1 MRRLSILALAVA
13 AAWAQAPTPVPTP
26 VSAPLLTPV
35 PAPVSTPVLAPV
47 STPVLAQLASQ
58 APAQVAAPVSTPKPA
73 PASTP
78 KPAPASTP
86 VSAQVAA
93 QTPAQ
98 LAAPASTPVPA
109 PVPAAVPTPE
119 SVLGHKPGDDFYLAT
134 YEDALGYFR
143 KLAAASNRI
152 RLVNVGKTTQGRDWF
167 IAFIS
172 DPPNLAQLDHYK
184 DVSRRLALARGIG
197 DEQAHAL
204 ARETRPIIHIDGG
217 LHADEVANHQH
228 TIQLGY
234 DLVTAETAE
243 VKAIRQNL
251 IVELWFS
258 INPDGQTAVANW
270 YRQNLGTPYEV
281 SPMPELYQEYVGH
294 DNNRDGYMLNMIE
307 SRAITRAT
315 LDTQPLVFYTQH
327 QSAPFPGRIYL
338 PPFADPISANMHPL
352 MVRWLNLI
360 GMTIA
365 EYLDDHGLPGS
376 MHQETFDVWYP
387 GYLDNIGNFRHTIS
401 FFTETALYRYATPHF
416 YTVDEFPSARQG
428 LGTEMLYSSPWK
440 GGWWRLAD
448 ACRYMYNADMAVLTL
463 ATKYRE
469 QMTYNKYRAAR
480 DTIERFRKEPPYAY
494 RIPRQQHDA
503 PTAALLME
511 KLMLQGIE
519 VHQSSQ
525 PDAWVILMDQPFAGL
540 VKELFE
546 PQVYPALGQRPYD
559 VTGWTLPY
567 QMGVEVHAV
576 TTPLSRQFRDGLR
589 IATDAGGLAA
599 PFNRDANASFR
610 AVNRILAAK
619 GKVAVAGD
627 EFSASDIDKSK
638 LDAILSED
646 RLVAGALKDAAQE
659 DAAPVKPRRIGLYRP
674 WTASIDEGWTRWILE
689 QYQFPFTSLYNGDI
703 RAGHLRERYDTIVIP
718 DLGERSIL
726 DGRRAGT
733 VPERYAGGIGDEGA
747 QELRDFVTEGGTLV
761 AFNNASLFAIDQFK
775 LAVTN
780 ALAGV
785 PAAQFSCSG
794 CLVTVHIE
802 DPKNRLTAG
811 LAADT
816 VVMFEAGPAFD
827 TKPEFKGTV
836 LARYPRERSPLASGY
851 LIGPDRLEGKAAAVD
866 AEVGKGHVI
875 LLGFKPQWRGQSH
888 AAYKFFFNAFWE

>member
-1 MRRLSILALAVA
+1 MKHDLRDEAARPAELKRLAADHSNRSVEKPASTSNPVRRIFATGRFFINFGGAPRHGHSLTVAARNPVLNRNPIPSRAQRAPREGAVVPAIKRLFILGLVA
-13 AAWAQAPTPVPTP
+13 AAAMAQA
-26 VSAPLLTPV
+26 
-35 PAPVSTPVLAPV
+35 
-47 STPVLAQLASQ
+47 
-58 APAQVAAPVSTPKPA
+58 
-73 PASTP
+73 
-78 KPAPASTP
+78 
-86 VSAQVAA
+86 
-93 QTPAQ
+93 
-98 LAAPASTPVPA
+98 
-109 PVPAAVPTPE
+109 PTPE

-134 YEDALGYFR
+134 YEDSLGYFR

-152 RLVNVGKTTQGRDWF
+152 KLVNVGKTTRGRDWF

-172 DPPNLAQLDHYK
+172 DSANLAQLDRYK
-184 DVSRRLALARGIG
+184 DVSRRLAVARGIS

-204 ARETRPIIHIDGG
+204 ARDTKPIIHIDGG

-258 INPDGQTAVANW
+258 INPDGQTAVAEW

-294 DNNRDGYMLNMIE
+294 DNNRDGYMLNMSE
-307 SRAITRAT
+307 SRVITKAT

-338 PPFADPISANMHPL
+338 PPFADPISGNMHPL

-376 MHQETFDVWYP
+376 MHQESFDVWYP

-401 FFTETALYRYATPHF
+401 FFTETALYHYATPHF
-416 YTVDEFPSARQG
+416 YTVDDFPAARQS
-428 LGTEMLYSSPWK
+428 LGEEMLYSSPWK

-448 ACRYMYNADMAVLTL
+448 ACRYMYEADMAVLTL

-480 DTIERFRKEPPYAY
+480 DTIEHFEKEPPFAY

-519 VHQSSQ
+519 VRQSSQ
-525 PDAWVILMDQPFAGL
+525 PDEWVILMDQPFAGL

-546 PQVYPALGQRPYD
+546 PQVYPTLTQRPYD

-576 TTPLSRQFRDGLR
+576 TMPLDAKFRDSLR
-589 IATDAGGLAA
+589 VVKDAGDLAA
-599 PFNRDANASFR
+599 PFHRGANASFR
-610 AVNRILAAK
+610 AINQILAAK
-619 GKVAVAGD
+619 GKVSVDGD
-627 EFSASDIDKSK
+627 DIAASGIDKGK
-638 LDAILSED
+638 LDAILKENHL
-646 RLVAGALKDAAQE
+646 RAGAAGEGAKALK
-659 DAAPVKPRRIGLYRP
+659 PLRIGLYRP
-674 WTASIDEGWTRWILE
+674 WTANIDEGWTRWILE
-689 QYQFPFTSLYNGDI
+689 QYQFPYTSLSNGDI

-718 DLGERSIL
+718 DMGERAIL
-726 DGRRAGT
+726 DGRRPGT
-733 VPERYAGGIGDEGA
+733 VPDRYAGGIGDEGA
-747 QELRDFVTEGGTLV
+747 QELRDFVDEGGTLV
-761 AFNNASLFAIDQFK
+761 TFNNASLFAIDQFK
-775 LAVTN
+775 LPVTN

-802 DPKNRLTAG
+802 DTKNALAAG
-811 LAADT
+811 LSPDT
-816 VVMFEAGPAFD
+816 VVMFESGPAFD
-827 TKPEFKGTV
+827 TKPDFKGAV

-851 LIGPDRLEGKAAAVD
+851 MIGPDRLEGKAAAVE

-888 AAYKFFFNAFWE
+888 AAYKFFFNAFYE